1 MASDGVELAWPRKC
15 EAVLT
20 TDAGEQLWV
29 SASDPR
35 LAEVRPLRPISQFG
49 PPSDNLLICGEA
61 GYALGSLLGTERLRE
76 RYAGQ
81 VRLCYL
87 DPPFNTGESFRHYS
101 DDVDRNAWLTM
112 LRDRLLQ
119 IKRLLADD
127 GSVWVHLDDSEQHR
141 ARCVLD
147 EVFGVDAFVATVIW
161 QKRASRDNRK
171 AFSSMHDYIHV
182 YAPIGPLRWKLLRN
196 TLTDS
201 GTFGNPD
208 GDPRGE
214 WRSVPLSAQDGH
226 ATKAQ
231 YYTIESPSGV
241 RHDPPPG
248 RCWTYSRDR
257 FDELVGEGRIYWP
270 RNGHGRPRL
279 KRYAADV
286 TGLAPFT
293 IWTAD
298 EVGSTASAKKALL
311 AGFPALPPFDTPKP
325 EGLLE
330 RIVHIATN
338 PGDVVLDCFLGSGTT
353 AVAAHRL
360 GRRWLGVEKNAD
372 VVSAFALPRLT
383 DAMAAGAEPAGFSVM
398 DLSPTA
404 LT

>member
-1 MASDGVELAWPRKC
+1 MASDGVELSWPHKS

-29 SASDPR
+29 PATDPR
-35 LAEVRPLRPISQFG
+35 LAEVRPLQPTLRVGAPD
-49 PPSDNLLICGEA
+49 DNLLIRGDA
-61 GYALGSLLGTERLRE
+61 GHALTSLLGSEPLRD
-76 RYAGQ
+76 RYTGQ

-101 DDVDRNAWLTM
+101 DDVDRSAWLSM

-119 IKRLLADD
+119 IKELLSYD
-127 GSVWVHLDDSEQHR
+127 GSIWVHLDDSEQHR

-182 YAPIGPLRWKLLRN
+182 YAPMGPLRWKLLRN
-196 TLTDS
+196 ALTDPGGFS
-201 GTFGNPD
+201 NPD

-214 WRSVPLSAQDGH
+214 WRSIPLSAQAGH

-241 RHDPPPG
+241 LHDPPAG
-248 RCWTYSRDR
+248 RCWTYSRER
-257 FDELVGEGRIYWP
+257 FDQLVGEGRVYWP

-279 KRYAADV
+279 KRYAAEV

-298 EVGSTASAKKALL
+298 EVGSTANAKKALL
-311 AGFPALPPFDTPKP
+311 ARFPSLPPFDTPKP

-353 AVAAHRL
+353 AVVAHRL
-360 GRRWLGVEKNAD
+360 GRRWLGVEMNAE
-372 VVSAFALPRLT
+372 VVSAFALPRLR
-383 DAMAAGAEPAGFSVM
+383 DVVAAGAEPAGFSVV
-398 DLSPTA
+398 DISPAAPT
-404 LT
+404 